1 MNVKRGRGRRSALSE
16 INVTPLVDV
25 MLVLLIIFM
34 VTAPALFREL
44 AVNLPKSVVGQAQ
57 VQEGIVVTLSRDGN
71 VLIDADKV
79 ALGDFAARFGQLH
92 VRQADRP
99 VFVRADER
107 VPYGTVVQVMGQI
120 KAAGVER
127 VGLVVE
133 EAEEP
138 RAAPRRR

>member
-1 MNVKRGRGRRSALSE
+1 MNVRRGRRRRSALSE

-44 AVNLPKSVVGQAQ
+44 AVNLPKAEVGQAQ
-57 VQEGIVVTLSRDGN
+57 VQEGIVVTLSHDGN
-71 VLIDADKV
+71 VLIDQDKV
-79 ALGDFAARFGQLH
+79 ALGDFATRFAQIHL
-92 VRQADRP
+92 RQADRP

-107 VPYGTVVQVMGQI
+107 VPYGTVVQVVGHI
-120 KAAGVER
+120 KAAGVDR

-133 EAEEP
+133 EAP
-138 RAAPRRR
+138 AAPARRR